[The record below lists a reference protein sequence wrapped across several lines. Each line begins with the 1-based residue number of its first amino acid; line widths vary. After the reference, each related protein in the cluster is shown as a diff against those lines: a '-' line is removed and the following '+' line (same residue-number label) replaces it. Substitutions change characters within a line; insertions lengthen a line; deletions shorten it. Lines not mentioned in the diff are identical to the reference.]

1 MLQKIR
7 SNLQGVVAYGIVGLL
22 VVVFALWGVEALFLG
37 DPVVDVAKVNGE
49 TISELELNEAVYR
62 QRQQLL
68 ARLGDRADPT
78 QLDETMLRQP
88 VLNQMIAQR
97 LLLQSAA
104 DHDLVISEGMANLY
118 IRQQPE
124 FQVDGAFSAERFDVL
139 IRSNAMTPAKYR
151 ESLIEELEVRQLLS
165 GLAGSEFVTP
175 RELELMFAIMDQ
187 KRDIETATLGMAL
200 GAEHAQLSEGEAQT
214 YYQEHPDEFMTP
226 ERVQVEYIEMRLEQ
240 FFPEIAEADIVAAY
254 QEAVGQPASAA
265 RRRAAH
271 ILLDDAAMEDDEAQA
286 LLQQLA
292 LRVSEGESFEA
303 LAAEYSDDVGSS
315 DNGGDLGYTDGSAF
329 PEPFEQALS
338 ALAVGELSAPVHTD
352 AGWHLITLTEFEEAD
367 VPSLGD
373 KRAEILA
380 QLQREKAEPAYAVKL
395 EELKDIS
402 FNAADLESV
411 ADTLRLPLDTSTF
424 FGRDGTTEGVFGD
437 QRAIAEAFS
446 AAVLGEGMN
455 SEVVELSPEHAVV
468 LRLLDKQEPQP
479 VPFADVETAIEERL
493 LAEKGTAYLQQRAEE
508 IKTAVA
514 AGQSLADL
522 SEDEHIEYQAHEQL
536 NREKAAALDPT
547 TVAAAFR
554 LPRPADHPSVAI
566 EQLSDGR
573 VVVIVLTAVA
583 AGSLDE
589 FDEDKRNNLQRVL
602 SRYRTERVV
611 GGYRSALHQEA
622 DIETML

>member
-1 MLQKIR
+1 
-7 SNLQGVVAYGIVGLL
+7 
-22 VVVFALWGVEALFLG
+22 
-37 DPVVDVAKVNGE
+37 
-49 TISELELNEAVYR
+49 
-62 QRQQLL
+62 
-68 ARLGDRADPT
+68 
-78 QLDETMLRQP
+78 
-88 VLNQMIAQR
+88 
-97 LLLQSAA
+97 
-104 DHDLVISEGMANLY
+104 
-118 IRQQPE
+118 
-124 FQVDGAFSAERFDVL
+124 
-139 IRSNAMTPAKYR
+139 
-151 ESLIEELEVRQLLS
+151 LEVRQLLS

-554 LPRPADHPSVAI
+554 LPRPAEHPSVAI